1 MTLKIKAFF
10 DEDTATFSYIL
21 ANGNKAAIIDPVLN
35 YDQFAARSSTKSAD
49 QIIAYV
55 SEHKLDVAWILET
68 HAHVDHLTAA
78 QYLKTQL
85 GGNIGIGSC
94 ITKVLE
100 FWVPIF
106 NTYDDTPLD
115 GSQFDSLFEDNE
127 TINLGNLEIK
137 VLHTPGHTPACVSYL
152 IEDAIFVGDTIFMPD
167 VGTTRADFPGGSPE
181 MLYNSIN
188 LILSLPNETKIFTCH
203 DYPPSSRKPEYLST
217 VAQQKE
223 QNILLNSDIS
233 KSKYI
238 EIRNQRD
245 KDKPVPKLLLPAIQF
260 NLRSGSFGKFKQG
273 KQFIKIPVNKL

>member
-10 DEDTATFSYIL
+10 DEDTATFSYVL

-55 SEHKLDVAWILET
+55 SELKLEVAWILET
-68 HAHVDHLTAA
+68 HAHADHLTAA

-85 GGNIGIGSC
+85 GGNIGIGSH

-100 FWVPIF
+100 FWVPMF
-106 NTYDDTPLD
+106 NTYDDTPVD

-127 TINLGNLEIK
+127 TIDLGNLEIK

-167 VGTTRADFPGGSPE
+167 VGTARADFPGGSAE

-188 LILSLPNETKIFTCH
+188 RILSLPM
-203 DYPPSSRKPEYLST
+203 
-217 VAQQKE
+217 
-223 QNILLNSDIS
+223 
-233 KSKYI
+233 
-238 EIRNQRD
+238 
-245 KDKPVPKLLLPAIQF
+245 
-260 NLRSGSFGKFKQG
+260 KQG
-273 KQFIKIPVNKL
+273 FLHATTILHLQESLSIYLQ